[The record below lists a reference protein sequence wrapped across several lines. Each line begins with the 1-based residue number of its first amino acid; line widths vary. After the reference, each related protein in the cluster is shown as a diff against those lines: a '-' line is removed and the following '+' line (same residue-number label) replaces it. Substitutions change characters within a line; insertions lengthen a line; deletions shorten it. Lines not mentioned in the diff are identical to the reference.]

1 MTEQDKLR
9 SLALA
14 LLNGG
19 VGITRRSGQFLG
31 QLVGEPSTLSAK
43 QFEWLS
49 ALAER
54 GGLADR
60 LGEIPHV

>member
-1 MTEQDKLR
+1 MSEQDKLR

-31 QLVGEPSTLSAK
+31 QIVGEPGPLSEK
-43 QFEWLS
+43 QFQWLA

-54 GGLADR
+54 GGMADQI
-60 LGEIPHV
+60 GEITHV